1 MSDLHVVFGT
11 GPIGRALVDELTAG
25 GHEVRVVNRSGR
37 ADVPEGVQ
45 VLAGDAADETFAT
58 KAAAGAG
65 AVYQCL
71 NPEYHEWP
79 TVFPGLQNSVI
90 TGARAAGARLV
101 SFENLYMYGDT
112 HGALIDEAT
121 PEKPHTRKGRVR
133 QEMARQLQQLQAR
146 GELQVVTAR
155 ASDYFGPGGLEQSPL
170 GELVIGSALKG
181 KPARVIGKPDQPHS
195 YTYTVDAG
203 RTLAALGTRN
213 DVLGEVFL
221 VPNAPAMTT
230 NQIIDLIAADLGTPI
245 KVSVTPR
252 LLLRALGVFN
262 KTVRELD
269 EMLYE
274 FTQPFVTDTTKAETR
289 LGITPTPLPDAI
301 AATVGWFRRHAERT

>member
-11 GPIGRALVDELTAG
+11 GPIGRALVDELIG
-25 GHEVRVVNRSGR
+25 QGREVRVVNRSGNR
-37 ADVPEGVQ
+37 NVAAAVEV
-45 VLAGDAADETFAT
+45 VAGDASDAAFAT
-58 KAAAGAG
+58 TATAGAS

-79 TVFPGLQNSVI
+79 QVFPALQNGVVA
-90 TGARAAGARLV
+90 GARAAGARLV

-112 HGALIDEAT
+112 HGTPISEAS
-121 PEKPHTRKGRVR
+121 PDNPHTRKGKVR
-133 QEMARQLQQLQAR
+133 LEMARQLRQLHDR
-146 GELQVVTAR
+146 GELRVVTAR
-155 ASDYFGPGGLEQSPL
+155 ASDYFGPGGLRQSPL

-181 KPARVIGKPDQPHS
+181 KPARVLGKPDQPHS

-203 RTLAALGTRN
+203 RTLAALGTRD
-213 DVLGEVFL
+213 DVLGEVFI
-221 VPNAPAMTT
+221 VPNAPAMSTR
-230 NQIIDLIAADLGTPI
+230 QIIDLMATEVGSPI
-245 KVSVTPR
+245 KVSATPR
-252 LLLRALGVFN
+252 LLLRAIGVFD

-289 LGITPTPLPDAI
+289 LGITPTPLPEAI
-301 AATVGWFRRHAERT
+301 AATVAWFRQQATAS